1 MKAGQ
6 FPGWDYYFAK
16 LHLIFLVLFFLLLAP
31 QPSFPPSP
39 ASQHFD
45 LVSPNNILPN
55 VLQRGAQESTTAH
68 QTPGLYMRSSKKKL
82 RELFLLALYPAARP
96 GVAAEPVQ
104 ELPSATS

>member
-68 QTPGLYMRSSKKKL
+68 QTPGLYICSSKEKL